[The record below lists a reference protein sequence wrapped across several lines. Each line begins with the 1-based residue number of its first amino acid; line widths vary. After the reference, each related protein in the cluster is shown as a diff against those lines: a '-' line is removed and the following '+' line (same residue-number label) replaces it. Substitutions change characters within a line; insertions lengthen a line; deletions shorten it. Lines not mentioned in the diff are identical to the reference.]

1 MRQLQKVQFDQI
13 DLGDHFFLITYPLNS
28 EPLISSIE
36 RVGLLQ
42 PVFLR
47 ELPSGKYQIVHGFRR
62 VLACRDLHFEAVEAW
77 VYNLENLGDLEGFR
91 ISLLDNLA
99 IRRLNLIE
107 KATVLYKLFH
117 QFGLEKQVVIRD
129 YMPLLNLEP
138 SSEVLGGYLQ
148 LYQLEGEV
156 QNYLVA
162 EEIPLKLALELLR
175 FSPEDQRQLVR
186 LASSLKLTLNTFKE
200 LISLIEEIMGRED
213 ITLENLL
220 DELDIPGILAS
231 SILPVPQKTE
241 KVRKILK
248 QRRYPLLTSL
258 EDQLQEKL
266 KQLRLPKEV
275 LITLPPFLEGDR
287 LKVTFQFRN
296 IKELEKILMKL
307 QELIRREELKDIL
320 RLLKG

>member
-91 ISLLDNLA
+91 ISLLDNLT

-175 FSPEDQRQLVR
+175 FSPEDQRQLVH

-296 IKELEKILMKL
+296 IKELERILMKL
-307 QELIRREELKDIL
+307 QELIGREELEDIL